1 MKSKTLLRTLG
12 RAQMSARIAL
22 KPLFRVLSRTW
33 KTHCWSELAQLLRS
47 RLFPGRSPKT
57 RTDGQFPPMLFQMA
71 SSYWTS
77 QAIYVV
83 AKLGIA
89 DLLKDRPLKCS
100 EIAAIVGADVGSV
113 FRLMRALSSLGIF
126 AQTSDGYFYIL
137 PLGENL
143 RADIPGSLKAIIITL
158 GEIHYQACGALL
170 HAVQTGSPAFDQV
183 FGAGLFEYL
192 GRNADAANSFNE
204 GMASLARMLAYGVVL
219 AYDLG
224 RVSCI
229 VDVGGGNGRFLETIL
244 EIYPEIQGTVF
255 DSAATIER
263 NRLRAG
269 SKPRRCSYVAGDFFA
284 SVPQGG
290 DLYFLCGVVHD
301 CDDER
306 PVTILRNCRAA
317 VSTTGRLLLLETVVP
332 ENDSMHFSKILD
344 LNMLAMSSGRE
355 RSQTEFRT
363 LLAAAGFRISKIVA
377 TMAPQSLIEAIPQ

>member
-1 MKSKTLLRTLG
+1 
-12 RAQMSARIAL
+12 
-22 KPLFRVLSRTW
+22 
-33 KTHCWSELAQLLRS
+33 
-47 RLFPGRSPKT
+47 
-57 RTDGQFPPMLFQMA
+57 MLFQMA

-284 SVPQGG
+284 SVPQCG

-301 CDDER
+301 WDDER
-306 PVTILRNCRAA
+306 ALTILRNCRDA
-317 VSTTGRLLLLETVVP
+317 VSATGRLLLLETVVP

-355 RSQTEFRT
+355 RNRTEFHT
-363 LLAAAGFRISKIVA
+363 LLATAGFRMSRIVA
-377 TMAPQSLIEAIPQ
+377 TMAPQSVIEAIPQ